1 MYRNI
6 KKFELVVLATVM
18 EKNLV
23 NNEIY
28 ICCAFLK
35 RRMPIATPPHPT
47 YNVVPVYQWFFRT
60 FNIVLGRRRGGGGLT
75 VRYHCF

>member
-47 YNVVPVYQWFFRT
+47 YNVVPVYQWFFPHLQHC
-60 FNIVLGRRRGGGGLT
+60 IGPQKGGGG
-75 VRYHCF
+75 